1 MTSQVRPGV
10 GILFKNFQELCQI
23 CMRKLLLVQQVNDWW
38 VAHDGVLEVC
48 YVALLLLL
56 LLLLLTFFLFS
67 FSRATH
73 YSEVSEPTRKRQLM

>member
-56 LLLLLTFFLFS
+56 LLLLTFFRFL
-67 FSRATH
+67 APH
-73 YSEVSEPTRKRQLM
+73 ITRKFPSPLARDS